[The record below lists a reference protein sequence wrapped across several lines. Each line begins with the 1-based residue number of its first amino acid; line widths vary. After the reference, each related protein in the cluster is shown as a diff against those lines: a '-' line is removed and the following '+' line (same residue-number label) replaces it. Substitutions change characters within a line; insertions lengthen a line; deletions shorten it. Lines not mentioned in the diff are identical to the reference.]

1 MDPIVLG
8 AAGFLVVLVLL
19 ALRVPIAFALAG
31 MATICT
37 LIFFA
42 TKSGDFDLIRAFR
55 PTTTLLFSN
64 TFELIHSYNLSMV
77 PLFIALGHVAYRA
90 GITTDIYHAARIWL
104 ARVPGGVAMASVIG
118 CGGFSAITGSS
129 VACASAMGRIC
140 VPEMLRFKYDPRL
153 ATSSVAAG
161 GTLGSLIPPSVLFI
175 IYGIFTETSIN
186 KLFLAGVIPGL
197 LSLAGF
203 VLVIYIWVKR
213 DPSAGPT
220 PDASE
225 ISSEQR
231 SSAALKAW
239 PALLLFSIVIGG
251 IYGGIFTATEAAAI
265 SLSITLLVS
274 VLQRRLSFADFKS
287 AMWETVTQTSA
298 IFFIAASAKM
308 FVAFIALTGIA
319 PTLVSSVEAAELAPW
334 LVMAAIVAIYLLM
347 GMFLDPLGIMVLT
360 LPFMVP
366 LVEGMGLDLIW
377 FGVVVVK
384 LLEIG
389 LITPPVGLNVF
400 VISSV
405 VGSQV
410 ALEKIFAGILRFLA
424 MDVIVLALLVAFPV
438 LSLLLPNTMWQ

>member
-8 AAGFLVVLVLL
+8 AAGFLVVLLLL
-19 ALRVPIAFALAG
+19 AIRVPIAFALAG
-31 MATICT
+31 MAAICT
-37 LIFFA
+37 LLFFA
-42 TKSGDFDLIRAFR
+42 TKSGNFDLVRAIR
-55 PTTTLLFSN
+55 PTTTILFSN

-104 ARVPGGVAMASVIG
+104 ARIPGGVAMASIIG

-140 VPEMLRFKYDPRL
+140 VPEMLRFNYDPRL

-197 LSLAGF
+197 LSLLGF
-203 VLVIYIWVKR
+203 LVVIYIWVKR
-213 DPSAGPT
+213 DPGAGPAPGSAIT
-220 PDASE
+220 TE
-225 ISSEQR
+225 ER
-231 SSAALKAW
+231 SSAAFKAW
-239 PALLLFSIVIGG
+239 PAFLLFAIVIGG
-251 IYGGIFTATEAAAI
+251 IYGGVFTATEAAAI
-265 SLSITLLVS
+265 SLSITLLIS
-274 VLQRRLSFADFKS
+274 VLQRRLSLADFKS

-319 PTLVSSVEAAELAPW
+319 PTLVGSVEASQLAPW
-334 LVMAAIVAIYLLM
+334 LVLLAIVAIYLAM

-360 LPFMVP
+360 LPFVVP

-405 VGSQV
+405 VGSEV
-410 ALEKIFAGILRFLA
+410 PLERIFAGILRFLA
-424 MDVIVLALLVAFPV
+424 MDIVVLALLVAFPV
-438 LSLLLPNTMWQ
+438 LSLLLPNSMWQ

>member
-1 MDPIVLG
+1 M
-8 AAGFLVVLVLL
+8 
-19 ALRVPIAFALAG
+19 
-31 MATICT
+31 
-37 LIFFA
+37 
-42 TKSGDFDLIRAFR
+42 
-55 PTTTLLFSN
+55 
-64 TFELIHSYNLSMV
+64 
-77 PLFIALGHVAYRA
+77 
-90 GITTDIYHAARIWL
+90 
-104 ARVPGGVAMASVIG
+104 
-118 CGGFSAITGSS
+118 
-129 VACASAMGRIC
+129 
-140 VPEMLRFKYDPRL
+140 
-153 ATSSVAAG
+153 
-161 GTLGSLIPPSVLFI
+161 LFI

-220 PDASE
+220 PDISE
-225 ISSEQR
+225 TSGGQR
-231 SSAALKAW
+231 GAAALKAW

-251 IYGGIFTATEAAAI
+251 IYGGVFTATEAAAI

-287 AMWETVTQTSA
+287 AMWDTVTQTSA

-334 LVMAAIVAIYLLM
+334 LVMAAIVAIYLAM

-360 LPFMVP
+360 LPFVVP

-405 VGSQV
+405 VGTQV
-410 ALEKIFAGILRFLA
+410 SLEKIFAGILRFLA
-424 MDVIVLALLVAFPV
+424 MDVIVLALLVAFPA
-438 LSLLLPNTMWQ
+438 LSLLLPNSMW